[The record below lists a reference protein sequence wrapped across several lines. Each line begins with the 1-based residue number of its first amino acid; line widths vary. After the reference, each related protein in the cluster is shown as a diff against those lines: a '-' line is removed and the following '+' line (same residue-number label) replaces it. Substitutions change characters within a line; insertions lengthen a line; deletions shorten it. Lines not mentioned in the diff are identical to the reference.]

1 MSNETKVMNGYTDP
15 SVYIHPGNL
24 SASVTIR
31 ANKRHEDEACSLI
44 IGDKAMPMGEVVKM
58 LREMI
63 GDSEQLTRAHRM
75 VDVDDIKAIASK
87 YGVDLTAHSA

>member
-63 GDSEQLTRAHRM
+63 GESE
-75 VDVDDIKAIASK
+75 
-87 YGVDLTAHSA
+87 